1 MDVVVPDLGDFA
13 DVEIIEILVK
23 PGDEVA
29 AEQGLITLETEKA
42 TMDVPSPAAGRV
54 GELKVKVGDR
64 VSKGAV
70 ILSLATDGADAAS
83 DARPEDDRTV
93 RQPMTQRSAGDETV
107 EQPKVA
113 RAAEDLTVEQ
123 PKVARAPDDRTV
135 RQPKSAPA
143 ATPHTIVVPD
153 LGDFADVEVIDVLV
167 KVGDEVAAEQGLV
180 TLETE
185 KASMDVPAPRAG
197 TVLELKVKKGSRVNA
212 GDPLAVLRPSS
223 ADAAAASG
231 ASAPAM
237 PSGAGAGAAGS
248 AMPKSSEASAADR
261 ATGSS
266 APAAAAPASSRAPAT
281 GSTAAPSAPREPSH
295 AQSAAGPSA
304 ISAAPTSFGEAH
316 ASPSVR
322 KLARELGVDLGRV
335 RGSGHKNRV
344 TADDVKAFVKEIMR
358 AGSVA
363 PAARGPSFPSLPT
376 IDFAKYGAIETE
388 PLSRI
393 QKISGPRLHASWVN
407 IPHVTQHDE
416 ADITEVE
423 ERRAALKDTAQQRGI
438 KLTPLAFIIRAVALA
453 LAEMPLFKSSLAPDG
468 ENLVIKKYTH
478 IGFAADT
485 PNGLVVPV
493 IRDAD
498 KKDIYELAKSLATLS
513 DRARTGKLQAD
524 DIQGGVF
531 TVSSLGG
538 IGGKFFTPII
548 NAPEVAILGVS
559 RSSWQPVYRDMA
571 FVPRLMLPIS
581 LAYDHRVIDGAKAV
595 RFTTRLGE
603 ILADAGRLVE
613 AIP

>member
-1 MDVVVPDLGDFA
+1 VDVVVPDLGDFA
-13 DVEIIEILVK
+13 NVEIIEILVK
-23 PGDEVA
+23 PGDDVA
-29 AEQGLITLETEKA
+29 PEQGLVTLETEKA

-54 GELKVKVGDR
+54 GALKVKVGDR
-64 VSKGAV
+64 VSTGDV
-70 ILSLATDGADAAS
+70 ILSLATDGAAAAS
-83 DARPEDDRTV
+83 EARAENGGTAPPSEAARPADD
-93 RQPMTQRSAGDETV
+93 
-107 EQPKVA
+107 K
-113 RAAEDLTVEQ
+113 
-123 PKVARAPDDRTV
+123 TV
-135 RQPKSAPA
+135 RQPKPVREPAGTTAREPEGVTAGQSPA
-143 ATPHTIVVPD
+143 AREVAPQTVAVPD

-167 KVGDEVAAEQGLV
+167 KLGDEVTAEQGLV

-185 KASMDVPAPRAG
+185 KASMDVPAPLAG
-197 TVLELKVKKGSRVNA
+197 TVLEVKVKKGARVSA
-212 GDPLAVLRPSS
+212 GDPVVVIRPS
-223 ADAAAASG
+223 ADAAAAVGES
-231 ASAPAM
+231 AAPA
-237 PSGAGAGAAGS
+237 PSAGSGTPGAA
-248 AMPKSSEASAADR
+248 APARANASPAD
-261 ATGSS
+261 APS
-266 APAAAAPASSRAPAT
+266 APAASRATAPAAAGDASAARTPLAAPR
-281 GSTAAPSAPREPSH
+281 
-295 AQSAAGPSA
+295 AAGPSA
-304 ISAAPTSFGEAH
+304 LSAAPTSFGEAH

-335 RGSGHKNRV
+335 RGSGYKNRV
-344 TADDVKAFVKEIMR
+344 TADDVKAFVKEIMLGGAAVAR
-358 AGSVA
+358 A
-363 PAARGPSFPSLPT
+363 PALPALPT
-376 IDFAKYGAIETE
+376 VDFAKYGPVETE

-416 ADITEVE
+416 ADITELE
-423 ERRAALKDTAQQRGI
+423 ERRAALKDTALQRGI
-438 KLTPLAFIIRAVALA
+438 KLTPLAFIIRGLALA

-468 ENLVIKKYTH
+468 ENLVVKKYTH

-485 PNGLVVPV
+485 PGGLVVPV

-498 KKDIYELAKSLATLS
+498 KKDIYELAKALATLS

-538 IGGKFFTPII
+538 IGGRFFTPII
-548 NAPEVAILGVS
+548 NAPEVAILGIS
-559 RSSWQPVYRDMA
+559 RNAWQPVYRDMA
-571 FVPRLMLPIS
+571 FVPRLILPLS

>member
-1 MDVVVPDLGDFA
+1 VRSSGD
-13 DVEIIEILVK
+13 
-23 PGDEVA
+23 
-29 AEQGLITLETEKA
+29 T
-42 TMDVPSPAAGRV
+42 
-54 GELKVKVGDR
+54 
-64 VSKGAV
+64 
-70 ILSLATDGADAAS
+70 
-83 DARPEDDRTV
+83 
-93 RQPMTQRSAGDETV
+93 TV
-107 EQPKVA
+107 EQPKV
-113 RAAEDLTVEQ
+113 V
-123 PKVARAPDDRTV
+123 RAPDDRTV
-135 RQPKSAPA
+135 RQPKTAPGA
-143 ATPHTIVVPD
+143 APQTIVVPD

-167 KVGDEVAAEQGLV
+167 RPGDEVAAEQGLV

-185 KASMDVPAPRAG
+185 KASMDVPAPLAG
-197 TVLELKVKKGSRVNA
+197 TVVEVKVKKGSRVSA
-212 GDPLAVLRPSS
+212 GDPVAVVRPSS
-223 ADAAAASG
+223 VEAAAAGG
-231 ASAPAM
+231 ASA
-237 PSGAGAGAAGS
+237 AA
-248 AMPKSSEASAADR
+248 AQSEAAAADQANGASAA
-261 ATGSS
+261 AS
-266 APAAAAPASSRAPAT
+266 AAPASSRAPA
-281 GSTAAPSAPREPSH
+281 SPSAAAPSAARAPSSEPR
-295 AQSAAGPSA
+295 AGPSA
-304 ISAAPTSFGEAH
+304 ISATSTSFGEAH

-322 KLARELGVDLGRV
+322 KLARELGVELGRV
-335 RGSGHKNRV
+335 HGSGHKNRV

-358 AGSVA
+358 AGAA
-363 PAARGPSFPSLPT
+363 PAARGPALPSVPT
-376 IDFAKYGAIETE
+376 VDFAKYGAIETE

-416 ADITEVE
+416 ADITELE
-423 ERRAALKDTAQQRGI
+423 ERRAALKDTASQRGI

-468 ENLVIKKYTH
+468 ENLVLKKYTH

-559 RSSWQPVYRDMA
+559 RSAWQPVYRDMA
-571 FVPRLMLPIS
+571 FVPRLILPLS

>member
-1 MDVVVPDLGDFA
+1 VDVVVPDLGDFA
-13 DVEIIEILVK
+13 NVEIIEILVK
-23 PGDEVA
+23 PGDDVA
-29 AEQGLITLETEKA
+29 PEQGLVTLETEKA
-42 TMDVPSPAAGRV
+42 TMDVPSPSAGRV

-64 VSKGAV
+64 VSKGDV
-70 ILSLATDGADAAS
+70 ILSLATEGAGSAP
-83 DARPEDDRTV
+83 DARVVDDRTV
-93 RQPMTQRSAGDETV
+93 RQPKTPRSTGDTTV
-107 EQPKVA
+107 EQPKVV
-113 RAAEDLTVEQ
+113 REPEEMTVEQ
-123 PKVARAPDDRTV
+123 PRAVRSPDDRTV
-135 RQPKSAPA
+135 RQPKTASAA
-143 ATPHTIVVPD
+143 APQTIVVPD

-167 KVGDEVAAEQGLV
+167 KPGDEVAAEQGLV

-185 KASMDVPAPRAG
+185 KASMDVPAPLAG
-197 TVLELKVKKGSRVNA
+197 TVLEVKVKKGSRVNA
-212 GDPLAVLRPSS
+212 GDPVAVLRAS
-223 ADAAAASG
+223 AADSAVGSG
-231 ASAPAM
+231 ASA
-237 PSGAGAGAAGS
+237 GAAPSTGG
-248 AMPKSSEASAADR
+248 ARPAVGATSEAATSDK

-266 APAAAAPASSRAPAT
+266 AAASAAPDSGPAPGPASTARSPRAP
-281 GSTAAPSAPREPSH
+281 SPEPR
-295 AQSAAGPSA
+295 AAGPSA
-304 ISAAPTSFGEAH
+304 VSVAPTSFGEAH

-322 KLARELGVDLGRV
+322 KLARELGVELGRV
-335 RGSGHKNRV
+335 HGSGHKSRV

-358 AGSVA
+358 AGAAA
-363 PAARGPSFPSLPT
+363 PAARGPALPSLPT
-376 IDFAKYGAIETE
+376 VDFAKYGPVETE

-416 ADITEVE
+416 ADITELE

-468 ENLVIKKYTH
+468 ENLVVKKYTH

-559 RSSWQPVYRDMA
+559 RSAWQPVYRDMA
-571 FVPRLMLPIS
+571 FVPRLILPLS